1 MIKCPKCANEKWS
14 KTLRVTITEK
24 YLKAMKENLPSYQY
38 STEHPEWA
46 NIARVG
52 NYIMEFQCTKCNF
65 IVPELC
71 Y

>member
-1 MIKCPKCANEKWS
+1 MVKCTKCGNEKWA
-14 KTLRVTITEK
+14 RIADVTITDN
-24 YLKAMKENLPSYQY
+24 YLKAMKENLPPYPY
-38 STEHPEWA
+38 GIEHPEWA

-52 NYIMEFQCTKCNF
+52 NYIIGYQCKKCNF

>member
-1 MIKCPKCANEKWS
+1 MIKCPKCGNEKWS
-14 KTLRVTITEK
+14 KTLRVTITDD
-24 YLKAMKENLPSYQY
+24 YLKSMKENLPSYQY
-38 STEHPEWA
+38 RTEHPEWA